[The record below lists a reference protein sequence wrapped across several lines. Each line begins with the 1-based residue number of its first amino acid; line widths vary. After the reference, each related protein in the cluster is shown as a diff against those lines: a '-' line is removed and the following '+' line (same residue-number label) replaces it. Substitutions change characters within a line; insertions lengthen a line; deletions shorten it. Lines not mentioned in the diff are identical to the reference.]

1 MAESIVIDIKAN
13 FTDNASSGARKAQ
26 KEIDKLEKSAKSL
39 SNKKH
44 SVRLEVEDKA
54 TSPIKKV
61 QSAAKSFASTAYR
74 SDLSLNDK
82 ASIILNKVKSSVK
95 SWASQKWQST
105 ITFLDKA
112 SNVITKV
119 ESAVRGFVGKTWR
132 TTLSVVD
139 KFTSPLTKLKNM
151 LFSINSL
158 ITTVAAGLATKLV
171 VAEPVSY
178 ADTITTASIAFET
191 MLGSAEAADKMM
203 SDIMEFAKTTP
214 FDTTGLINSTQQMMA
229 FGFEAETTLDY
240 MEKIGNVMAAM
251 GKGEE
256 GIDSVTRALGQMS
269 ASGRVN
275 AQDMLQLTS
284 AGITAWDY
292 VAEGMGKTV
301 AEVRKMSEDGELDAA
316 TAIKHIMAGLEEF
329 DGMMDKMSNRTVS
342 GLWSNIKDTFQQSVV
357 LEWGEGLQKG
367 AIAGL
372 EDMRDWL
379 ERIDPLLQSAG
390 TSLSELGESVSTSA
404 FDLLNGALQRL
415 SDTISSDEF
424 QNAETL
430 GEKIKIV
437 WDEVIWEPFSEW
449 WESTGKPK
457 FAEKMYDLGES
468 IGTGLSNG
476 LLTLLGIDVQEAVDD
491 GSSIG
496 ASLAE
501 GFIAGFDGEA
511 VGEALLNAIKSVFA
525 SGGSGLVDM
534 LLPGD
539 QGASAGDKLIGAGL
553 AIGGTYLVGKGIV
566 AANSAYTTLSSAGSA
581 LGNWAANSAL
591 IGSTGNAMVSGSG
604 ILGGLAN
611 VGYGLTGGAYASTLA
626 GGSGLTGAGAAAVGA
641 GSIAGGIAGG
651 AALISAGVDFYN
663 MYKAAQNGNEDIMN
677 ANLLSGTSKF
687 TGVGTGAL
695 IGGMIGG
702 PAGALIGAGIGGVAG
717 WIGGDYF
724 AEKYLE
730 NAEETKRKAE
740 AARYESEEMK
750 AAIMDSNSSAEDLAN
765 TFRDVVN
772 ADIAER
778 FGDVKLTMSEIAAI
792 AKEIVFGDNLESFET
807 FANAAASAEA
817 SLYNLKSSVA
827 TLNKTNWKLGVR
839 LGLSE
844 NGKVSLSDTD
854 IYEITQSVESYIASA
869 EQYVED
875 QHYEFTAAVSLL
887 LDTSEG
893 STGANIIANGDAF
906 YTSIQTELQKLGT
919 KLSETTQIALSD
931 GVLTL
936 DEQAELTNLQQQIA
950 NITNKL
956 ASAQADAEFAVI
968 KMKFSLGDI
977 DAASFANLQA
987 ELKAQAQ
994 SATDQYDTAIT
1005 TSITSLNLQLADG
1018 AISQEQYNE
1027 QFNAL
1032 VAGYKAKIDN
1042 LNAQVTGIQ
1051 LEVLAENYSDLLGE
1065 DGAANLQNAI
1075 NEAVKTGISP
1085 LEWTAEE
1092 TASLLGLESLSVEMN
1107 AELTGFIS
1115 QVVESMGTAM
1125 SNADLSA
1132 LNTAAGTYMGPPVAN
1147 AIGTAIGNADFST
1160 SGTAAVTGVSD
1171 AITNADKTPID
1182 TAADGVR
1189 TYTETAVDTAFN
1201 TPISTTASVDIT
1213 IDWNIVNPTTTITTS
1228 GDGVSSS
1235 SVTVSASVARNAN
1248 GGFINGKTLSWLGEE
1263 GTPEVVI
1270 PLGSHRRGRA
1280 MDLWER
1286 TGELLGVQPDYNALG
1301 GIVGATMSE
1310 TPTTNTHGG
1319 KGNITVEVGGVTI
1332 SVNADGSGDVLTAIK
1347 AQKDAIAD
1355 VIAGAIYEGLNSQFS
1370 NTPLAAK

>member
-1 MAESIVIDIKAN
+1 MADSIVIDIKAN
-13 FTDNASSGARKAQ
+13 FTDNASSGAKKAQ
-26 KEIDKLEKSAKSL
+26 KQLDNLEKSAKSL
-39 SNKKH
+39 SSKKH

-54 TSPIKKV
+54 TTPIKKV

-74 SDLSLNDK
+74 SDLSFNDK

-95 SWASQKWQST
+95 NWASQKWQST
-105 ITFLDKA
+105 ISFLDKA
-112 SNVITKV
+112 SNVINKV
-119 ESAVRGFVGKTWR
+119 SSAAKNFASKAWR
-132 TTLSVVD
+132 ATLTVVD
-139 KFTSPLTKLKNM
+139 RFTSPLTKLKNM
-151 LFSINSL
+151 LFSINTL

-178 ADTITTASIAFET
+178 ADSITTASIAFET
-191 MLGSAEAADKMM
+191 MLGSAEASSKMM
-203 SDIMEFAKTTP
+203 SDIMEFAKNTP
-214 FDTTGLINSTQQMMA
+214 FDTAGLISSTQQMMA
-229 FGFEAETTLDY
+229 FGFEAEETLGY

-357 LEWGEGLQKG
+357 LDWGEGLQKG

-390 TSLSELGESVSTSA
+390 TSLSDIGESLSTSA

-437 WDEVIWEPFSEW
+437 WDDVIWEPFSEW
-449 WESTGKPK
+449 WDSTGKPK
-457 FAEKMYDLGES
+457 FAEKMYDLGEG

-476 LLTLLGIDVQEAVDD
+476 LLTLLGVDVTETLDD
-491 GSSIG
+491 GVSIG
-496 ASLAE
+496 SSLAE
-501 GFIAGFDGEA
+501 GLIAGFDGEA
-511 VGEALLNAIKSVFA
+511 VGEALLAAIKRAFA
-525 SGGSGLVDM
+525 SGGAGLADM

-539 QGASAGDKLIGAGL
+539 QGASAGDKIIGAGL
-553 AIGGTYLVGKGIV
+553 AIGGTYLVGKGIT
-566 AANSAYTTLSSAGSA
+566 AANTAYTTLAPVLST
-581 LGNWAANSAL
+581 L
-591 IGSTGNAMVSGSG
+591 IGTPGNAMVSGTGLSSA
-604 ILGGLAN
+604 LAN
-611 VGYGLTGGAYASTLA
+611 IGYSVTGGAAGSTLS
-626 GGSGLTGAGAAAVGA
+626 GGMAALAGA
-641 GSIAGGIAGG
+641 GSVAGGIAAGATLISSGFDFYDAYKAGKAGNQTEFDASSASGSLKLGGVAAG
-651 AALISAGVDFYN
+651 AAIGTLIAPG
-663 MYKAAQNGNEDIMN
+663 I
-677 ANLLSGTSKF
+677 GT
-687 TGVGTGAL
+687 
-695 IGGMIGG
+695 
-702 PAGALIGAGIGGVAG
+702 LIGAGIGGIAG
-717 WIGGDYF
+717 WIAGDKVATDIREDA
-724 AEKYLE
+724 AE
-730 NAEETKRKAE
+730 AERAAE

-778 FGDVKLTMSEIAAI
+778 FGDVKLTMSEIAAL
-792 AKEIVFGDNLESFET
+792 AQEIVFGDNLESFEN
-807 FANAAASAEA
+807 FANATAAAEA
-817 SLYNLKSSVA
+817 SLYNLKASVA

-844 NGKVSLSDTD
+844 NGQISLSEEDK
-854 IYEITQSVESYIASA
+854 YEIRSSVQAFIESGQQYI
-869 EQYVED
+869 ED

-893 STGANIIANGDAF
+893 STGAGIIANGDAF
-906 YTSIQTELQKLGT
+906 YTGIQEKLQKLGNE
-919 KLSETTQIALSD
+919 LSEKTEIALSD

-936 DEQAELTNLQQQIA
+936 DEQAELTNLQTQIA

-956 ASAQADAEFAVI
+956 ATAQTDAEFEVI
-968 KMKFSLGDI
+968 KVKFSAGEI
-977 DAASFANLQA
+977 DETSFANLQA
-987 ELKAQAQ
+987 ELQAQ
-994 SATDQYDTAIT
+994 VASATSQYDAALT

-1018 AISQEQYNE
+1018 AITQEQYDE

-1032 VAGYKAKIDN
+1032 VAGYKANIDN
-1042 LNAQVTGIQ
+1042 LNAQVTGVQ

-1065 DGAANLQNAI
+1065 DGAADLQNAI
-1075 NEAVKTGISP
+1075 NEAVKTGVDPIS
-1085 LEWTAEE
+1085 WTPEE
-1092 TASLLGLESLSVEMN
+1092 TASLLGLESLSTEMN
-1107 AELTGFIS
+1107 AELTGFLS
-1115 QVVESMGTAM
+1115 QVVSSLGTAM
-1125 SNADLSA
+1125 TD
-1132 LNTAAGTYMGPPVAN
+1132 
-1147 AIGTAIGNADFST
+1147 ADFSALGSSAV
-1160 SGTAAVTGVSD
+1160 SGAAT
-1171 AITNADKTPID
+1171 AITDADKTPID

-1189 TYTETAVDTAFN
+1189 TYTETAVDTAFQ

-1213 IDWNIVNPTTTITTS
+1213 IDWNILNPTTTITTS

-1235 SVTVSASVARNAN
+1235 SVTVSASAGGTSRRFAN

-1280 MDLWER
+1280 MDLWQR

-1310 TPTTNTHGG
+1310 TPTTTAPNNTQGG

-1332 SVNADGSGDVLTAIK
+1332 SVNADGSGDVLSAIK